1 LFDKVAD
8 VVLIWVTR
16 VLCWHW
22 EYIDCRKRKSVL
34 ILETIFI
41 WKKSTSAIGLNET
54 FFSFHHH
61 VCNMVTEIPSL
72 KINRYKITYF
82 LWQN

>member
-1 LFDKVAD
+1 
-8 VVLIWVTR
+8 
-16 VLCWHW
+16 
-22 EYIDCRKRKSVL
+22 
-34 ILETIFI
+34 LETIFI

-61 VCNMVTEIPSL
+61 VCNIVTEIPSL
-72 KINRYKITYF
+72 KINRFKITYF